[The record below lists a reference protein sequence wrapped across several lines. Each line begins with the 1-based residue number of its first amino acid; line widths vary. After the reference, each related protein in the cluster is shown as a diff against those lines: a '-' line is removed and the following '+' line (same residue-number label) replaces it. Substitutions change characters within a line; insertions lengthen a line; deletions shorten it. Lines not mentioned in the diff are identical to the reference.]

1 MPVMPTPVRTA
12 RAPRRAKSVAAIVAA
27 LLVVIVGYL
36 TQQSKSPAPSA
47 PGPVSGP
54 VTGPVSGPRIEAPP
68 HTPPRSSQ
76 PTLTLDDGGIAEL
89 FRNQESDSWVEATG
103 RVTRLLADDTDG
115 ERHQKFLMAV
125 SNEITVLVSHNIDAA
140 PRVPVREG
148 EYVRLRGEYEYT
160 DKGGVVHFT
169 HKPKFKR
176 KAPGGWIEHAG
187 TRYE

>member
-1 MPVMPTPVRTA
+1 MPVMPTPVRST
-12 RAPRRAKSVAAIVAA
+12 RKPGRAKSIAAFVAAV
-27 LLVVIVGYL
+27 LVVIVGYL
-36 TQQSKSPAPSA
+36 TQQSRSPAPAA
-47 PGPVSGP
+47 PGPTSGP
-54 VTGPVSGPRIEAPP
+54 VSEPRVDTPA
-68 HTPPRSSQ
+68 HTTPRSAQ